1 MAADTDSAVDAELVA
16 EIAAQL
22 DDAST
27 DEAAAI
33 AVAVGAHLTDRQ
45 RAVAAAAAAAAADDD
60 DSWDG
65 KQWSFSGRVEAVQK
79 RSVRVRSDAPTDP
92 WSAAGRT
99 ERF

>member
-33 AVAVGAHLTDRQ
+33 AVAIGAHLTDRQ
-45 RAVAAAAAAAAADDD
+45 RAAAAAAAAAAADD
-60 DSWDG
+60 G
-65 KQWSFSGRVEAVQK
+65 
-79 RSVRVRSDAPTDP
+79 
-92 WSAAGRT
+92 
-99 ERF
+99 